1 MNEVFKN
8 FTANK
13 TQMNELANKGFITAT
28 DLADYFVKELNYPFR
43 KAYNITSKIVNYCEK
58 KNKTFT
64 KLTIVELRKIEPK
77 LSKDVTKIFDLKNS
91 INSKKSF
98 GGTSFD
104 NIKKM
109 IKYLCATI
117 QIIQI
122 FKVLNLEIKFCCLL
136 KQSHLLQNQL
146 LNSYFIVFLVIL
158 S

>member
-1 MNEVFKN
+1 MLTILKGLPLSYYKDLQDDKKIIFDAFDNLSNSILLMNEVLKN
-8 FTANK
+8 FSANK
-13 TQMNELANKGFITAT
+13 TQMYELANKGFITAT

-43 KAYNITSKIVNYCEK
+43 KAYNITAKIVNYCEK

-64 KLTIVELRKIEPK
+64 TLTISELRKIEPK

-109 IKYLCATI
+109 IKYY
-117 QIIQI
+117 
-122 FKVLNLEIKFCCLL
+122 KKEL
-136 KQSHLLQNQL
+136 K
-146 LNSYFIVFLVIL
+146 
-158 S
+158 